1 MMRCSILL
9 AVSLFCIGL
18 HGQNRLSVKAGRTG
32 ETCILFTG
40 DILLDRGVRRFIEKK
55 GADALFS
62 QSIDSVFKTCD
73 VVVGNLECP
82 ATKIKSPVQKRY
94 IFRGEPEWLST
105 LYRHGFTHLNLANNH
120 AIDQGRQGLVDTWE
134 NVRRAGMVPL
144 GAGKTMQAAAQPVL
158 LARQPRAVW
167 LVPSLRLTLENWA
180 YLEDEPT
187 VSQESMESLIFRIKQ
202 IKKADSIAVVIVTLH
217 WGGEHTLQPIP
228 AQRMEAHRLIRA
240 GADVVVGHH
249 THTLQAIEDYQGHTI
264 YYSIGNFI
272 FDQPKPINSKACMV
286 KLTVKRDALKT
297 ETIPVEIRN
306 CRPNVSES
314 SSYRL
319 AR

>member
-1 MMRCSILL
+1 
-9 AVSLFCIGL
+9 
-18 HGQNRLSVKAGRTG
+18 
-32 ETCILFTG
+32 
-40 DILLDRGVRRFIEKK
+40 
-55 GADALFS
+55 
-62 QSIDSVFKTCD
+62 
-73 VVVGNLECP
+73 
-82 ATKIKSPVQKRY
+82 
-94 IFRGEPEWLST
+94 
-105 LYRHGFTHLNLANNH
+105 
-120 AIDQGRQGLVDTWE
+120 
-134 NVRRAGMVPL
+134 
-144 GAGKTMQAAAQPVL
+144 
-158 LARQPRAVW
+158 
-167 LVPSLRLTLENWA
+167 
-180 YLEDEPT
+180 
-187 VSQESMESLIFRIKQ
+187 MESLIFRIKQ

-249 THTLQAIEDYQGHTI
+249 THTLQTIEDYQGHTI

-286 KLTVKRDALKT
+286 KLTVTRDALKT